1 MSRWILRFAQN
12 DKTMKMKTVTG
23 EASGRLDFLGGVAD
37 YSGSLVLEMPLALTT
52 RVTLMETAAAELVFA
67 SADEGY
73 CSVPPGTDLADIPK
87 WVRYPYG
94 CFLLFCAAQRWQ
106 PRGGLVFS
114 IESRVPA
121 SMGVSSSAALEVA
134 TLRALEKLSAKKF
147 KGTALARLAQRAEN
161 EIVGAPCGLM
171 DQLASANGVRGAL
184 LPILCR
190 PDVLEA
196 PVKLPAGIVAVGWPS
211 GVKHAVTAS
220 PYATARAGAFMGKKL
235 IELGTGRKLAH
246 VTELSSSELG
256 GLSAKILPESISGR
270 AFIMR
275 CGGVDDALTKINP
288 AQTYA
293 VRAAAAFPVGENF
306 RSATAVAL
314 LRGINLR
321 NRESSLRV
329 LGELLFQ
336 SHAGYSSIGLGCPE
350 TDDMVAAVRELGPAR
365 GYNGARV
372 SGGGSG
378 GTVVVLL
385 KQSLLPALRRLAD
398 KLRFT
403 PEKLPLLA

>member
-1 MSRWILRFAQN
+1 
-12 DKTMKMKTVTG
+12 MKRVTG
-23 EASGRLDFLGGVAD
+23 EAPGRLDFLGGVAD
-37 YSGSLVLEMPLALTT
+37 YSGSLVLEIPLALTT
-52 RVTLMETAAAELVFA
+52 RVMIAETAAPELVFA

-73 CSVPPGTDLADIPK
+73 CSLPVDAKVEEVPK

-94 CFLLFCAAQRWQ
+94 CFLLFCAAQRWR
-106 PRGGLVFS
+106 PKAGLLFQV
-114 IESRVPA
+114 ESDVPA

-134 TLRALEKLSAKKF
+134 TLRALEKLSGKKF

-190 PDVLEA
+190 PDTLLP
-196 PVKLPAGIVAVGWPS
+196 PVKLPAGVIAVGWPS
-211 GVKHAVTAS
+211 GVKHAVTDS

-235 IELGTGRKLAH
+235 IEQGTGRKLAH
-246 VTELSSSELG
+246 ATELTPAEVRSLP
-256 GLSAKILPESISGR
+256 ATVLPETLGGR
-270 AFIMR
+270 AFLAR
-275 CGGVDDALTKINP
+275 CGGVDDPLSKIEP
-288 AQTYA
+288 KRDYA
-293 VRAAAAFPVGENF
+293 VRAAVSFPIEENF

-314 LRGINLR
+314 LHGVNAR
-321 NRESSLRV
+321 NREDTLRV

-350 TDDMVAAVRELGPAR
+350 TDEMVAAVRAAGPDR
-365 GYNGARV
+365 GFYGARV

-385 KQSLLPALRRLAD
+385 EKTALPRLRRLMT
-398 KLRFT
+398 KVRFT
-403 PEKLPLLA
+403 REKLPLLA

>member
-1 MSRWILRFAQN
+1 
-12 DKTMKMKTVTG
+12 MKAVTG
-23 EASGRLDFLGGVAD
+23 EAPGRLDFLGGVAD

-52 RVTLMETAAAELVFA
+52 RVHISETRASELVFT
-67 SADEGY
+67 SPDEGY
-73 CSVPPGTDLADIPK
+73 CSLPAGTPAADAPK

-94 CFLLFCAAQRWQ
+94 CFLLFCAAQRWR
-106 PRGGLVFS
+106 PAGGLVFQ
-114 IESRVPA
+114 IESHVPV

-134 TLRALEKLSAKKF
+134 TLRALEKLSGKKF

-190 PDVLEA
+190 PDVLAA
-196 PVKLPAGIVAVGWPS
+196 PVKLPAGVIAVGWPS
-211 GVKHAVTAS
+211 GVKHAVSAS

-235 IELGTGRKLAH
+235 IELGTKRKLAH
-246 VTELSSSELG
+246 ATELTPAELRS
-256 GLSAKILPESISGR
+256 LSTDVLPEKITGR
-270 AFIMR
+270 AFLAR
-275 CGGVDDALTKINP
+275 CGGVDDPLSKIVP
-288 AQTYA
+288 GQSYA
-293 VRAAAAFPVGENF
+293 VRAAVAFPIEENF

-314 LRGINLR
+314 LRGVNTR
-321 NRESSLRV
+321 NREATLRV

-350 TDDMVAAVRELGPAR
+350 TDEMVGAVRAAGPVR
-365 GYNGARV
+365 GFYGARV

-385 KQSLLPALRRLAD
+385 DRGALPVLRRLAAR
-398 KLRFT
+398 LRFS
-403 PEKLPLLA
+403 PDKLPLLA